1 VSCARWSRT
10 RESDLRAIRI
20 ERVPSLDALRDDWVR
35 IAPETGNIFSS
46 WEWHST
52 WWRHFG
58 QGRTLLLSACR
69 RGDGRLVAVLPLY
82 FWARRPFRVAR
93 FLGHGPAD
101 QLGPVCAPA
110 DCHRAAAALV
120 HACEDARLDLLL
132 AELLPGGE
140 GWESALGATL
150 LRREPSPT
158 LVLEGGWD
166 AYLAGRSANFRQ
178 QVRRR
183 ERRLAR
189 DHRLRFRLATDAA
202 TLQDDLSRLF
212 ALHLARW
219 GEASPFLR
227 WEAFHRA
234 FAAAALERG
243 WLRLWFLELDGRPA
257 AAWYGFRFGNVESY
271 YQAGRDPGRSDDSVG
286 FVLLAHSI
294 REAAVDGMREYRFL
308 RGAEPFKLRFADR
321 DPGLETVAL
330 ARGLAGRVARV
341 AAGAGVRSGAIRSV
355 LRRLGRSVT

>member
-1 VSCARWSRT
+1 MWSRA
-10 RESDLRAIRI
+10 RESDLPAIRI
-20 ERVPSLDALRDDWVR
+20 DRVASLDALRDDWVR
-35 IAPETGNIFSS
+35 IAPETGNIFST

-52 WWRHFG
+52 WWRHYG
-58 QGRTLLLSACR
+58 KGRTLLLSACR

-101 QLGPVCAPA
+101 ELGPVCDPA
-110 DCHRAAAALV
+110 DRRHAATALV

-140 GWESALGATL
+140 RWESALGASL
-150 LRREPSPT
+150 LRRESSPI
-158 LVLEGGWD
+158 LGLEGGWD

-178 QVRRR
+178 QVRGR

-189 DHRLRFRLATDAA
+189 DYVLRFRLATDAA
-202 TLQDDLSRLF
+202 SLQDDLSQLF

-234 FAAAALERG
+234 FAAIALERG
-243 WLRLWFLELDGRPA
+243 WLRLWFLELDGRTA
-257 AAWYGFRFGNVESY
+257 AAWYGFRFGDVESY
-271 YQAGRDPGRSDDSVG
+271 YQAGRDPRWSDDSLG
-286 FVLLAHSI
+286 FVLLAHSL
-294 REAAVDGMREYRFL
+294 REASADGMREYRFL

-330 ARGLAGRVARV
+330 ARGLTGRVARI
-341 AAGAGVRSGAIRSV
+341 AAGAGLRSDAIRSG